1 MRNSRWQLMSM
12 AAITMCCAPLAY
24 SQENL
29 IFGTWK
35 INTFKTQNPP
45 QSETR
50 TYADRGD
57 GFILSTRQ
65 GVDARGRE
73 YFSQY
78 AAKHDGKDYPR
89 MVKGAPGINTI
100 AFQLVDPY
108 TSTYTL
114 RTDGKVTATGKTT
127 ISKDGKALTIV
138 TTNAANGRTSVEVYD
153 KQ

>member
-1 MRNSRWQLMSM
+1 MKRGRLPLMLI
-12 AAITMCCAPLAY
+12 AALSMCCPQLIY
-24 SQENL
+24 SQQAL

-35 INTFKTQNPP
+35 INPAKTPNPP
-45 QSETR
+45 RSETR
-50 TYADRGD
+50 IYEDRGG

-65 GVDARGRE
+65 GVDSRGRE

-89 MVKGAPGINTI
+89 MVKGTPGINTI
-100 AFQLVDPY
+100 SFQQADPY

-114 RTDGKVTATGKTT
+114 KTDGKVTATGKTT
-127 ISKDGKALTIV
+127 ISKDGKRLTV
-138 TTNAANGRTSVEVYD
+138 ETTSIDNNRTTTEVYD